1 MGVGEGADVIPL
13 RCIIVIMGIYDD
25 KERTNG
31 GMGEGRTEH
40 IERQSSATRGRQIT
54 FHLPSPPE
62 RKLVPSEWKFQS
74 LNEFG
79 ERLNDGPQSS
89 SLVNQSRGIIL
100 MVHKQK
106 I

>member
-1 MGVGEGADVIPL
+1 MTMRNEGTEGP
-13 RCIIVIMGIYDD
+13 G
-25 KERTNG
+25 KEGQNTL
-31 GMGEGRTEH
+31 
-40 IERQSSATRGRQIT
+40 ERQSSGRQIT

-62 RKLVPSEWKFQS
+62 RKLVPSEWKFQP